1 MRATMCKFA
10 LCMMV
15 FAALCCTS
23 SCSNDPSAWY
33 PSGTASVVS
42 SYETSAGGGKVCRIT
57 LKIMNTG
64 RSTITSY
71 TISLSAKTNGRTY
84 YETLSK
90 SFAILPGKSAYV
102 NVEIAYDAETEA
114 LAADGLSVLDEYYQ

>member
-1 MRATMCKFA
+1 MRTATWKIILRLMII
-10 LCMMV
+10 V
-15 FAALCCTS
+15 ALCCTS

-33 PSGTASVVS
+33 PSGAVSVVS
-42 SYETSAGGGKVCRIT
+42 SYEASADGGKVCIIT

-64 RSTITSY
+64 RSTINSY
-71 TISLSAKTNGRTY
+71 TISLSAKTNSRTY
-84 YETLSK
+84 YDTISK

-102 NVEIAYDAETEA
+102 NVEIAYDAETET